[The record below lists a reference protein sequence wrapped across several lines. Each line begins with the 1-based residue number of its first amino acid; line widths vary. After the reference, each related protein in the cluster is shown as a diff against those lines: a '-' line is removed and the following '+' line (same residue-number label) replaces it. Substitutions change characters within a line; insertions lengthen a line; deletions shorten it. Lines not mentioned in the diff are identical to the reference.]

1 MARSLKFLE
10 CLPPE
15 IQEKVLQELSI
26 ESVDIVLR
34 EVEIDGKT
42 YKAEEEVIN
51 LIDGLV
57 LQLELLEDMNNR
69 LRKKYE
75 A

>member
-26 ESVDIVLR
+26 ENVDIVLR
-34 EVEIDGKT
+34 EVEIDGKM
-42 YKAEEEVIN
+42 YKAEEEVVN

-57 LQLELLEDMNNR
+57 LQLELLENINNR

>member
-34 EVEIDGKT
+34 EVEIDGKM
-42 YKAEEEVIN
+42 YKAEEEVVN

-57 LQLELLEDMNNR
+57 LQLELLENINNR